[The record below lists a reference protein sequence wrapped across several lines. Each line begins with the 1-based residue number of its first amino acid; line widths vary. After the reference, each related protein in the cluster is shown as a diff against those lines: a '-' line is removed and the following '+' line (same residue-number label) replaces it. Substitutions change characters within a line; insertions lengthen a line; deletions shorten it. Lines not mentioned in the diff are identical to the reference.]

1 MRRSAS
7 MVAFS
12 TLCGLFVP
20 SVLVRMS
27 WMPTASSTGRTAPP
41 AMTPVPGTAGLRNTR
56 PAPKWPAISHGIV
69 VSLSGTK
76 IRSFFACST
85 ALRIASGTSWALP
98 RPTPTW
104 PRPSPTTTSA
114 VNENRRPPLTTLAT
128 RLMETTRSFS
138 SSTLGSILA
147 SATRF
152 SLGRRG
158 LRPPLDSPANTRER
172 AAAPSRLP
180 LTGEGGFAPLSTPPR
195 TRGATGRLENEPAG
209 ASRVGKRLHAPVV
222 HIAAAIEYHALDSL
236 RLRLLGQELSNEFG
250 GGDVAPG
257 GLARTEHL
265 APTVHGQERSPRVV
279 VYELRV
285 DVVQAAEH
293 GQPRPRLGAAQESAE
308 PPMPDVPRRAPLLR
322 DHLAPAPAF
331 LPTFRRITSFAYL
344 MPLPLYGSGFRS
356 ARSFA
361 AVWPRSAL
369 SAPRSVMDTWRSISA
384 VTPSGSGK
392 ITGCE

>member
-1 MRRSAS
+1 
-7 MVAFS
+7 
-12 TLCGLFVP
+12 
-20 SVLVRMS
+20 MS
-27 WMPTASSTGRTAPP
+27 WTPAASRIGRTAPP
-41 AMTPVPGTAGLRNTR
+41 AMTPVPGTAGFRKTR
-56 PAPKWPAISHGIV
+56 PAPKWPVISHGIV
-69 VSLSGTK
+69 VSFSGTK

-128 RLMETTRSFS
+128 RLMETTRSFN

-172 AAAPSRLP
+172 EA
-180 LTGEGGFAPLSTPPR
+180 APLSTPPR
-195 TRGATGRLENEPAG
+195 TRGATGRLENKPAG
-209 ASRVGKRLHAPVV
+209 ASRVGERLHAPVV

-293 GQPRPRLGAAQESAE
+293 GQ
-308 PPMPDVPRRAPLLR
+308 
-322 DHLAPAPAF
+322 
-331 LPTFRRITSFAYL
+331 
-344 MPLPLYGSGFRS
+344 
-356 ARSFA
+356 
-361 AVWPRSAL
+361 
-369 SAPRSVMDTWRSISA
+369 
-384 VTPSGSGK
+384 
-392 ITGCE
+392 